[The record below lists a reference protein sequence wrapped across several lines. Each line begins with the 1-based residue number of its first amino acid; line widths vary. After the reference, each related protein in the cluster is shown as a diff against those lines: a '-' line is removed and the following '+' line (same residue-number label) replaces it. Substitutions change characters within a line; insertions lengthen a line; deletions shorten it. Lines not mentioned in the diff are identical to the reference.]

1 MNIILNF
8 MQGAFFSIV
17 PFVILLGILVF
28 VHEFGHFIVARL
40 NGVRVEVFSLGFG
53 KKIFQYKRGDTNYCI
68 SIVPLG
74 GYVKMFGDQ
83 PGADV
88 SEADK
93 GHSFT
98 HKNVWRRIS
107 IVLAGPLMNFFF
119 AVLVFFIVAIIGE
132 DFRTT
137 NVGDISPETKA
148 YQYGLRSGDKVVA
161 VDDSPVL
168 TWDELDSRLAELHDQ
183 QAILQ
188 VQRANSPSPLAIK
201 VDVAAKANP
210 NVLSTDPVVGEIEG
224 LTSLSKATR
233 VGVMKNSPLA
243 AAGLKSGDIITGVNG
258 TKVSYWRDLDS
269 VLKKQD
275 AKAPLVLDIER
286 YPTSEADGAESSES
300 AKSETMSLTLAP
312 IGLSQ
317 YSLSTL
323 KLENSEVYLGAV
335 IKDSPAEAAGLL
347 PGDRLVKMN
356 SIAINQW
363 DDVVAAVKTYDGK
376 NPVQVH
382 VDRNGESLN
391 MSIVPKLFTQMTPG
405 GLEESRFSIGIKPYV
420 NYANPEV
427 INVSTNDLGKA
438 LKLGTKRTWDV
449 SVMTVM
455 SFVRLIQG
463 RVSPK
468 NIGGVISIGKAASET
483 FKIGASQFLRMMGLI
498 SVNLFILNLLPIPVL
513 DGGHL
518 LFYLIEGVKG
528 APVSIKKMEYAQQI
542 GMFLLMGLMVL
553 ALFNDFSRLFHL

>member
-93 GHSFT
+93 SHSFT

-161 VDDSPVL
+161 VDDAPVL

-243 AAGLKSGDIITGVNG
+243 AAGLKSGDIITAVNG

-323 KLENSEVYLGAV
+323 KIENSEVYLGAV

>member
-1 MNIILNF
+1 MNIILNLV
-8 MQGAFFSIV
+8 QGAFFSIV

-83 PGADV
+83 PGAEV

-93 GHSFT
+93 AHSFT

-137 NVGDISPETKA
+137 AVGDISPETKA
-148 YQYGLRSGDKVVA
+148 YQFGLRSGDKVVA
-161 VDDSPVL
+161 VNDTAIT

-188 VQRANSPSPLAIK
+188 VQRADTPSPIAVK
-201 VDVAAKANP
+201 VDVAAKPNP
-210 NVLSTDPVVGEIEG
+210 NVLSTDPIVGEVEG

-243 AAGLKSGDIITGVNG
+243 AAGLKSGDIITAVNG
-258 TKVSYWRDLDS
+258 TKVSYWRELDS
-269 VLKKQD
+269 VLQKQD
-275 AKAPLVLDIER
+275 TKAPLVLDIER
-286 YPTSEADGAESSES
+286 YPTSESES
-300 AKSETMSLTLAP
+300 VDSAEVSKSETMSLTLAP
-312 IGLSQ
+312 IGLAQ
-317 YSLSTL
+317 YSMATL
-323 KLENSEVYLGAV
+323 KIENSEVYLGAV

-356 SIAINQW
+356 TIKINQW

-382 VDRNGESLN
+382 VDRNGESLS
-391 MSIVPKLFTQMTPG
+391 MSIVPKLFTQMTAG
-405 GLEESRFSIGIKPYV
+405 GLEESRYSIGIKPYV

-427 INVSTNDLGKA
+427 INVSTSDLGKA

>member
-1 MNIILNF
+1 

-88 SEADK
+88 SDADR
-93 GHSFT
+93 GYSFT

-161 VDDSPVL
+161 VNDSPVL
-168 TWDELDSRLAELHDQ
+168 TWDELDNRLAELHDQ

-188 VQRANSPSPLAIK
+188 VQRASSPSPLAIK

-243 AAGLKSGDIITGVNG
+243 AAGLKSGDIITAVNG
-258 TKVSYWRDLDS
+258 TKVFYWRDLDS

-275 AKAPLVLDIER
+275 TKAPLVLDIER